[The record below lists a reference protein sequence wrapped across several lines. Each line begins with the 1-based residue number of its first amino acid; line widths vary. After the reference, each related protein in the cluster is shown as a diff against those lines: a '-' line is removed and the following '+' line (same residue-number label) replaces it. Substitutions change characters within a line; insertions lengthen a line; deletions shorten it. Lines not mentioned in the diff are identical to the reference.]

1 MKRHISL
8 FVFFCLPGVF
18 LAGCSDADRSS
29 LMGEEEVPV
38 ELSALEGDVSS
49 RAAVSAG
56 SNPQAEFEAAMVF
69 SRTGG
74 DYTTPV
80 VAAEEGV
87 WKGTVGTDGKVGW
100 SNAGKDAPIYP
111 RWGAWLYLVS
121 YAPYAEPDKAA
132 SGSGTATYAGTVP
145 FVLTGQTDLLY
156 ASQIQGNRWA
166 DGHFLPLVFDHQLTQ
181 LSFQAKKTL
190 QNGVSVWVKSITVKE
205 AKPLASLKLAT
216 GEVTFSTT
224 TEHPQ
229 GLTVDLTQNGTG
241 EGTEV
246 TGQTPVS
253 VGQLL
258 LPPLEAGGSNG
269 NGGGSSAYTL
279 KVETSIGTFL
289 SLIHI

>member
-56 SNPQAEFEAAMVF
+56 SKPQAEFEAAMVF
-69 SRTGG
+69 SRTEG

-87 WKGTVGTDGKVGW
+87 WKGTVGINGEVSWG
-100 SNAGKDAPIYP
+100 NAGKAAPIYP

-132 SGSGTATYAGTVP
+132 SGSGTGTYAGTVS

-166 DGHFLPLVFDHQLTQ
+166 DGHFPSLVFDHQLTQ
-181 LSFQAKKTL
+181 LSFKRRRRFKT
-190 QNGVSVWVKSITVKE
+190 GCRY
-205 AKPLASLKLAT
+205 
-216 GEVTFSTT
+216 G
-224 TEHPQ
+224 
-229 GLTVDLTQNGTG
+229 
-241 EGTEV
+241 
-246 TGQTPVS
+246 
-253 VGQLL
+253 
-258 LPPLEAGGSNG
+258 
-269 NGGGSSAYTL
+269 
-279 KVETSIGTFL
+279 
-289 SLIHI
+289 

>member
-1 MKRHISL
+1 
-8 FVFFCLPGVF
+8 
-18 LAGCSDADRSS
+18 
-29 LMGEEEVPV
+29 
-38 ELSALEGDVSS
+38 
-49 RAAVSAG
+49 
-56 SNPQAEFEAAMVF
+56 MVF

-100 SNAGKDAPIYP
+100 GNAGKDAPIYP

-132 SGSGTATYAGTVP
+132 SGSGTGTYAGTVS

-166 DGHFLPLVFDHQLTQ
+166 DGHFPSLVFDHQLTQ

-224 TEHPQ
+224 TEHPPGTDGGSYAERNQ
-229 GLTVDLTQNGTG
+229 RSRARNGSDRPDSGICGATF
-241 EGTEV
+241 
-246 TGQTPVS
+246 TPS
-253 VGQLL
+253 VGSRRKQRQWKRKQRIYA
-258 LPPLEAGGSNG
+258 ESRNI
-269 NGGGSSAYTL
+269 NRY
-279 KVETSIGTFL
+279 IR
-289 SLIHI
+289 

>member
-56 SNPQAEFEAAMVF
+56 SKPQAEFEAAMVF

-87 WKGTVGTDGKVGW
+87 WKGTVGINGEVSWG
-100 SNAGKDAPIYP
+100 NAGKDAPIYP

-132 SGSGTATYAGTVP
+132 SGSGTGTYAGTVSLR
-145 FVLTGQTDLLY
+145 FSDTGK
-156 ASQIQGNRWA
+156 
-166 DGHFLPLVFDHQLTQ
+166 PLGGRA
-181 LSFQAKKTL
+181 LSFTGVRPSIDATL
-190 QNGVSVWVKSITVKE
+190 FSSEEDASKRGVGM
-205 AKPLASLKLAT
+205 
-216 GEVTFSTT
+216 GE
-224 TEHPQ
+224 EYH
-229 GLTVDLTQNGTG
+229 G
-241 EGTEV
+241 EGGETACFVEAGYGRGDILHHNR
-246 TGQTPVS
+246 TSPGTDGGSYAERNQRSRARNGSDRPDSGICGATFTPS
-253 VGQLL
+253 VGSRRKQWQWRRKQHVYA
-258 LPPLEAGGSNG
+258 ESRNI
-269 NGGGSSAYTL
+269 NRY
-279 KVETSIGTFL
+279 IR
-289 SLIHI
+289 

>member
-56 SNPQAEFEAAMVF
+56 SKPQAEFEAAMVF

-80 VAAEEGV
+80 VVAEEGV
-87 WKGTVGTDGKVGW
+87 WKGTVGTNGEVSW
-100 SNAGKDAPIYP
+100 SNAGKAAPIYP

-132 SGSGTATYAGTVP
+132 SGSGTGTYAGTVP
-145 FVLTGQTDLLY
+145 FLLTGQTDLLY

-166 DGHFLPLVFDHQLTQ
+166 DGHFLSLVFDHQLTQ

-216 GEVTFSTT
+216 G
-224 TEHPQ
+224 
-229 GLTVDLTQNGTG
+229 
-241 EGTEV
+241 
-246 TGQTPVS
+246 
-253 VGQLL
+253 
-258 LPPLEAGGSNG
+258 
-269 NGGGSSAYTL
+269 
-279 KVETSIGTFL
+279 
-289 SLIHI
+289 

>member
-56 SNPQAEFEAAMVF
+56 SKPKAEFEAAMVF
-69 SRTGG
+69 SRTAG

-87 WKGTVGTDGKVGW
+87 WKGTVGINGEVSWG
-100 SNAGKDAPIYP
+100 NAGKDAPIYP

-132 SGSGTATYAGTVP
+132 SGSGTGTYAGTVP

-156 ASQIQGNRWA
+156 ASQIQGKSLGGRA
-166 DGHFLPLVFDHQLTQ
+166 
-181 LSFQAKKTL
+181 LSFTGVRPSIDATL
-190 QNGVSVWVKSITVKE
+190 FSSEEDASKRGVGM
-205 AKPLASLKLAT
+205 
-216 GEVTFSTT
+216 GE
-224 TEHPQ
+224 EYH
-229 GLTVDLTQNGTG
+229 G
-241 EGTEV
+241 EGGETACLVEAGYGRGDILHHNR
-246 TGQTPVS
+246 TSPGTDGGSYAERSRRRNGSDRPDCSLCGATFTPS
-253 VGQLL
+253 VGSRRKQRQWRW
-258 LPPLEAGGSNG
+258 
-269 NGGGSSAYTL
+269 
-279 KVETSIGTFL
+279 K
-289 SLIHI
+289 